1 MKHKKS
7 AKRSPDRIARCA
19 SGLGWSI
26 ALVGAVFL
34 SQVNVVVA
42 AATNSNQAERKL
54 LYVAVP
60 GIRNYLEYGGHGV
73 LVFDI
78 DHGHRFVKRIPA
90 AGLNESGQPLNVKG
104 VCANAS
110 TKRLYVGTTRTL
122 TCFDLRSEKI
132 LWEKPYPGGC
142 DRMSITPD
150 GKAIYLP
157 SLEGAH
163 WHVVD
168 GLTGDVIK
176 KILPKSVGAHNT
188 IVGVDGGRA
197 YLAGLRSPLLSVTDA
212 TRHEVIREVG
222 PFSNFIRP
230 FTVNGSG
237 TLCFVNIN
245 DLLGFEIGDLTT
257 AKMLHRVEVQ
267 GFEKGP
273 TKRHGCPSHGVG
285 LTADEK
291 ELWLTDAHNSRLH
304 IFDIGHFTSAATNA
318 MAMPP
323 KQVASIELRDQPG
336 WVTFSIDGKYA
347 YPSTGD
353 VIEVATRKIVVG
365 LQDEN
370 KVDVQSEKLLE
381 IDFKDD
387 QPIRT
392 GDQFG
397 LGRLTRP

>member
-1 MKHKKS
+1 MKTF
-7 AKRSPDRIARCA
+7 AYGRA
-19 SGLGWSI
+19 LGRLI

-34 SQVNVVVA
+34 SQVNFVVA
-42 AATNSNQAERKL
+42 AATNASQAERKL

-73 LVFDI
+73 LIFDI

-90 AGLNESGQPLNVKG
+90 AGLGESGQPLNVKG

-122 TCFDLRSEKI
+122 TCFDLPGEKI
-132 LWEKPYPGGC
+132 IWEKPYPGGC

-150 GKAIYLP
+150 GKVIYLP

-168 GLTGDVIK
+168 ALTGEVIK
-176 KILPKSVGAHNT
+176 KIVPKSSGAHNT
-188 IVGVDGGRA
+188 IVGLNGGRA
-197 YLAGLRSPLLSVTDA
+197 YLAGLRSPLLSVADA
-212 TRHEVIREVG
+212 KRHEVILEVG

-230 FTVNGSG
+230 FTVNGGG
-237 TLCFVNIN
+237 TLCFVNVN
-245 DLLGFEIGDLTT
+245 DLLGFELGDLTT
-257 AKMLHRVEVQ
+257 GKMLHRVEVE

-273 TKRHGCPSHGVG
+273 TKRHGCPSHGIG
-285 LTADEK
+285 LTPDEK

-304 IFDIGHFTSAATNA
+304 IFDVRLLTSAATNA
-318 MAMPP
+318 TVKPP
-323 KQVASIELRDQPG
+323 KQVASIALRDQPG

-353 VIEVATRKIVVG
+353 VIEVATRKIVAG
-365 LQDEN
+365 LQDERGI
-370 KVDVQSEKLLE
+370 DVQSEKMLE

-387 QPIRT
+387 QPVRA

>member
-1 MKHKKS
+1 MKDRKS
-7 AKRSPDRIARCA
+7 EKRQPHRIGRHAH
-19 SGLGWSI
+19 GLCWPIGL
-26 ALVGAVFL
+26 AGAVFL
-34 SQVNVVVA
+34 SQASSLVA

-54 LYVAVP
+54 LYVAEP

-78 DHGHRFVKRIPA
+78 DRGHRFVKRIPA
-90 AGLNESGQPLNVKG
+90 AGLDDSGQPLNVKG

-110 TKRLYVGTTRTL
+110 TKRLYVGTTRTV
-122 TCFDLRSEKI
+122 TCFDLVSEKI

-150 GKAIYLP
+150 GKVMYLP

-168 GLTGDVIK
+168 ALSGDVIK
-176 KILPKSVGAHNT
+176 KLVPKSSGAHNT
-188 IVGVDGGRA
+188 IVGLDGGRA

-212 TRHEVIREVG
+212 KQHEVVREVG
-222 PFSNFIRP
+222 PFGNFIRP
-230 FTVNGSG
+230 FTVNGGG
-237 TLCFVNIN
+237 TLCFVNLN

-257 AKMLHRVEVQ
+257 GKMLHRVEVQ

-273 TKRHGCPSHGVG
+273 TKRHGCPSHGIG
-285 LTADEK
+285 LTPDEK

-304 IFDIGHFTSAATNA
+304 IFDAT
-318 MAMPP
+318 AMPP
-323 KQVASIELRDQPG
+323 KQLASIVLRDQPG

-353 VIEVATRKIVVG
+353 VIEVATRKIVAG
-365 LQDEN
+365 LQDEK
-370 KVDVQSEKLLE
+370 KVDVQSEKMLE

-387 QPIRT
+387 QPVRA

>member
-1 MKHKKS
+1 MKDRKS
-7 AKRSPDRIARCA
+7 ATRLPDRIGCHA
-19 SGLGWSI
+19 SGLAWSI
-26 ALVGAVFL
+26 ALVGVVLL
-34 SQVNVVVA
+34 SQASSGLA

-78 DHGHRFVKRIPA
+78 DHGHRFLKRIPA
-90 AGLNESGQPLNVKG
+90 AGLDESSQPLNVKG

-122 TCFDLRSEKI
+122 TCFDLLSEKI
-132 LWEKPYPGGC
+132 LWEKRYPGGC

-150 GKAIYLP
+150 GKVIYLP

-168 GLTGDVIK
+168 GHTGNVIK

-188 IVGVDGGRA
+188 IVGVDGTRA
-197 YLAGLRSPLLSVTDA
+197 YLAGLRSPLLSVADTKS
-212 TRHEVIREVG
+212 HEVIREVG

-230 FTVNGSG
+230 FTVNGGG
-237 TLCFVNIN
+237 TLCFVNLN
-245 DLLGFEIGDLTT
+245 DLLGFEVGDLTT
-257 AKMLHRVEVQ
+257 GKMLHRVEVQ

-285 LTADEK
+285 LTPDEK
-291 ELWLTDAHNSRLH
+291 ELWLTDAHNTRLH
-304 IFDIGHFTSAATNA
+304 LFDATA
-318 MAMPP
+318 TPP
-323 KQVASIELRDQPG
+323 KQVASIALRDQPG
-336 WVTFSIDGKYA
+336 WVTFSLDGKYA

-353 VIEVATRKIVVG
+353 VIEVATRMIVAG
-365 LQDEN
+365 LKDEN
-370 KVDVQSEKLLE
+370 GIDVQSEKMLE

-387 QPIRT
+387 LPVRA

-397 LGRLTRP
+397 LGRLRRP